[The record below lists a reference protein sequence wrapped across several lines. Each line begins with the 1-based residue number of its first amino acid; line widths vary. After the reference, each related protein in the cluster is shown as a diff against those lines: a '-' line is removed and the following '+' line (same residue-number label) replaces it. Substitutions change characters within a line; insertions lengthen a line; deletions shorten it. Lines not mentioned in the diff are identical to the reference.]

1 MLELL
6 IIKSL
11 LVQHYYSKY
20 RSYIRLKKED
30 KELLS
35 LYSVLDE
42 MVDIHH
48 RDLTLDE
55 YKLSVCTKFPELQ
68 ELLVQI
74 EKADIAPEVMQES
87 VQLLVERSM
96 AYDLARIAIDV
107 SEGRKEL
114 SSVLDFYEKL
124 KDKEKVEEVSFV
136 TDDLEELYETTVHT
150 PGLRW
155 RLPTL
160 NRMLGSLR
168 KGDFGFVFARP
179 ETGKT
184 TFLASEVTFFA
195 EQLKEEEGPIL
206 WFNNEEQ
213 GSKVK
218 VRCYQA
224 SLGCDLTK
232 LYSLRKEANEAF
244 LKRTHGNI
252 KILDNASIHKRR
264 VESLCKELKPSLII
278 FDQIDKLKG
287 FDNDRED
294 LRLGGIYIWAREL
307 AKTFCPVIG
316 VCQADVSGENKKWLG
331 MDNVANAKTAKQ
343 AEADWILG
351 IGKVHDIG
359 LENIRYLHLSKNKLS
374 GDPDSDQA
382 MRHGRQEVI
391 IKAEIARYAD
401 FGT

>member
-35 LYSVLDE
+35 LYAVLDE
-42 MVDIHH
+42 MVDMFK
-48 RDLTLDE
+48 RDITFDE
-55 YKLSVCTKFPELQ
+55 YRLSVLTKHPDLE
-68 ELLVQI
+68 EMLVQI
-74 EKADIAPEVMQES
+74 EHAEIAPEVMQES

-168 KGDFGFVFARP
+168 KGDFGFLFARP

-184 TFLASEVTFFA
+184 TFLASEVTYFA
-195 EQLKEEEGPIL
+195 EQIEPATVSVWQYRVIFKPSEIIPDIDLQLP
-206 WFNNEEQ
+206 
-213 GSKVK
+213 GSK
-218 VRCYQA
+218 
-224 SLGCDLTK
+224 
-232 LYSLRKEANEAF
+232 N
-244 LKRTHGNI
+244 
-252 KILDNASIHKRR
+252 
-264 VESLCKELKPSLII
+264 
-278 FDQIDKLKG
+278 
-287 FDNDRED
+287 
-294 LRLGGIYIWAREL
+294 
-307 AKTFCPVIG
+307 
-316 VCQADVSGENKKWLG
+316 
-331 MDNVANAKTAKQ
+331 
-343 AEADWILG
+343 
-351 IGKVHDIG
+351 
-359 LENIRYLHLSKNKLS
+359 
-374 GDPDSDQA
+374 
-382 MRHGRQEVI
+382 
-391 IKAEIARYAD
+391 
-401 FGT
+401 